1 MPDVFILGFTKCAT
15 TSMYNQLMKHDAV
28 SNTKR
33 KEPHFHFSKI
43 MGNRFDGPADNDTV
57 QQMFVTDPEQY
68 KILYEPGKLS
78 IDGSAMSIEDPRV
91 LEEMNSQFPDAKY
104 IIMLRKP
111 VERAFSA
118 YSHLIRDARETRTFR
133 EALEHELNGARA
145 DYMPIWHNIKSSRY
159 VDAVQ
164 RARKLLGDR
173 LKVVSYRDYARSNHP
188 TMDSIVRF
196 IGLKPID
203 WQSDY
208 ANRSGAPRSK
218 MFQKVLMRQS
228 AVKTLFVKT
237 LPEKYVTSI
246 KRYLVERNTGAKPT
260 LNVDDRLYFES
271 CIADELCKI
280 NPNTPDSALL
290 TMLYRS

>member
-43 MGNRFDGPADNDTV
+43 MGNRFEGPADNDTV
-57 QQMFVTDPEQY
+57 KQMFVTDPEQY
-68 KILYEPGKLS
+68 KVLYEQGKLS

-104 IIMLRKP
+104 IIMLRDP

-118 YSHLIRDARETRTFR
+118 YSHLIRDARETLSFR
-133 EALEHELNGARA
+133 EAIEHELKGARA
-145 DYMPIWHNIKSSRY
+145 AYMPIWHNIKSSRY
-159 VDAVQ
+159 VEPVQ
-164 RARKLLGDR
+164 QARELLGCR
-173 LKVVSYRDYARSNHP
+173 LKVVSYRDYARNNHQ
-188 TMDSIVRF
+188 TMDDIVRF

-203 WQSDY
+203 WQSDN
-208 ANRSGAPRSK
+208 ANRSGVPRSK
-218 MFQKVLMRQS
+218 LFQKVLMRQS
-228 AVKTLFVKT
+228 VVKTLFIKI
-237 LPEKYVTSI
+237 LPEKYVTAI
-246 KRYLVERNTGAKPT
+246 KRYLVERNTGAKPV

-290 TMLYRS
+290 NMLYRS